1 MITATLNGI
10 AMPPI
15 EQKFLKRPLENATD
29 VVTLDGNMYTDFISL
44 NEAWEFNYVIM
55 TEAEYDLIKAA
66 YEAQFTTYE
75 YPLLSIPFFGIT
87 DQPARMSINEQDIW
101 NNCGDVQ
108 NVQIQF
114 RLTDQIDGGSS

>member
-1 MITATLNGI
+1 MITATLNGL
-10 AMPPI
+10 ALPPI

-29 VVTLDGNMYTDFISL
+29 VTTLDGNMYTDFISL

-55 TEAEYDLIKAA
+55 TEAEYAA
-66 YEAQFTTYE
+66 ILTAYNDQFTTYE
-75 YPLLSIPFFGIT
+75 YPLLSIPFYGISN
-87 DQPARMSINEQDIW
+87 QPARMYINEQDVW

-114 RLTDQIDGGSS
+114 RFTDQIDGGSS